1 MKYGVI
7 VCPKCGRARG
17 VESSRKTTTCQ
28 CGRQI
33 KLARMKLRFVT
44 DSPHELAQMVAEVN
58 ASLKGAGPM
67 PRARKKRK
75 RVVEDAISERISS
88 IKDPL
93 ERMRAV
99 VAELVASKKELGHE
113 DMEKAATV
121 LGKKDPDALA
131 ARLLELGIIYE
142 VGPGKFR
149 QA

>member
-1 MKYGVI
+1 LNYGVI
-7 VCPKCGRARG
+7 ICPKCGRARG
-17 VESSRKTTTCQ
+17 VEAHRKTTTCQ

-33 KLARMKLRFVT
+33 RLTRMKLRFVT
-44 DSPHELAQMVAEVN
+44 DSPHELAQTVANVN
-58 ASLKGAGPM
+58 ASLEGAGPM

-75 RVVEDAISERISS
+75 RAAEQAISQRTST

-99 VAELVASKKELGHE
+99 VAELIASKQELDQG
-113 DMEKAATV
+113 DMRKAAAI
-121 LGKKDPDALA
+121 LGKKDPEALTA
-131 ARLLELGIIYE
+131 KLLELGIIYE